1 MQHSQVSPNA
11 RQQLA
16 ETVVLNKARLGLSW
30 QDLADGTG
38 LALTFVTAALLGQ
51 HALPEAAARKVAVD
65 DLVIIV
71 SYALMDFE
79 EAKRHTPALVF
90 PDTSTN
96 RLI

>member
-38 LALTFVTAALLGQ
+38 LALTFVTAALLG
-51 HALPEAAARKVAVD
+51 
-65 DLVIIV
+65 
-71 SYALMDFE
+71 
-79 EAKRHTPALVF
+79 
-90 PDTSTN
+90 
-96 RLI
+96 